1 MMAEKIDNGH
11 NNININKLSGL
22 IVNIDIGTIRGLNL
36 SCAQSS
42 AVDLIL
48 TSPSAS
54 TSASTSRSPEMDIDF
69 SINRPTDA
77 NDQAVIQRRPCR
89 NFFENIMNILTN
101 WIKINKHHLFSRR
114 DQTNQLCEQTRPT
127 SRQVSIKVSFNLSH

>member
-1 MMAEKIDNGH
+1 
-11 NNININKLSGL
+11 
-22 IVNIDIGTIRGLNL
+22 
-36 SCAQSS
+36 
-42 AVDLIL
+42 
-48 TSPSAS
+48 
-54 TSASTSRSPEMDIDF
+54 MDIDL

-127 SRQVSIKVSFNLSH
+127 SRQLDNWFINARRRILPRILTDPDKIHEHPTK